1 MPALTARDTAHRL
14 VARKAVADASAP
26 DAGAAAE
33 RALRRL
39 AGELTGWFG
48 PLGAH
53 ALIKRALAHA
63 RADHPSLASVTL
75 GTPSALNI
83 EGVAEGARVHG
94 DASAAGTVELLAWI
108 IELLGRLIGDELA
121 AVLVD
126 AGARHDAGQPAPK
139 PLVPRAESGAPD
151 IGAGGDGTGTLG
163 DTTGSTTDD

>member
-1 MPALTARDTAHRL
+1 MPALTARDTARRL
-14 VARKAVADASAP
+14 VARESVADGSPP
-26 DAGAAAE
+26 DEGAAAE

-63 RADHPSLASVTL
+63 RAEHPSLDGVTL
-75 GTPSALNI
+75 GAPSALHI
-83 EGVAEGARVHG
+83 EGLAEGARVHG
-94 DASAAGTVELLAWI
+94 DAAAAGTLALLAWI

-126 AGARHDAGQPAPK
+126 AGARHDAGQSA
-139 PLVPRAESGAPD
+139 VRPRAPRADRGAAD
-151 IGAGGDGTGTLG
+151 TGAGGDGTGTTG